1 MLMVGR
7 AKKLTCTSVEFRLSL
22 KTYERMAFRE
32 TVEEPLFLSLFS
44 LTEPI
49 VVVAPREEQAEQ
61 RLSKT
66 SAWLERGTIPRCT
79 ILTLL
84 AKKLPKR
91 KGFSGRQ
98 GGL

>member
-22 KTYERMAFRE
+22 KTYEGMAFRE
-32 TVEEPLFLSLFS
+32 TVEKPLFLSLFS
-44 LTEPI
+44 LNEPI
-49 VVVAPREEQAEQ
+49 VVVAPCEEQAEQ

-66 SAWLERGTIPRCT
+66 SAWLERGTIPKCT
-79 ILTLL
+79 MLTLL
-84 AKKLPKR
+84 AKNSPKGR
-91 KGFSGRQ
+91 VFSGRQ